1 MAGISNNKKGNERSS
16 PCPTTQET
24 IIKMWILLEGHIS
37 PRKLKADLSQV
48 SDLED
53 FKDVLK
59 EIQVLK
65 NVEPDDIVFLNHDD
79 RNTLIPPGTL
89 LQPLADN
96 TTDTK
101 PLVARYPISDSSIV
115 VNFRFLRNTCK
126 CRIPHSS
133 GAWYLLRKKVKEL
146 FDSLSTVKIIFIVTK
161 NSNGQ
166 CNLEEK
172 IEDEYSFMNLLTRT
186 RPNESNER
194 ILDLK
199 IQIKGKKAF
208 GDWTLKEV
216 GNEIYKN
223 NFNSIDSMQ
232 KLNLEEFPELEP
244 SFSSEEIEYFIQQ
257 LKDKAFAFNNKISTN
272 KATVREYISI
282 FMTIVVKHIR
292 KYKDST
298 TELHVESE
306 LDGSR
311 GYGNLDYEVI
321 IQDVPVLINE
331 AKKHDMEKGVAQNL
345 VQVYTA
351 AEVRPEMIA
360 LIISWCFNF

>member
-1 MAGISNNKKGNERSS
+1 
-16 PCPTTQET
+16 
-24 IIKMWILLEGHIS
+24 
-37 PRKLKADLSQV
+37 
-48 SDLED
+48 
-53 FKDVLK
+53 
-59 EIQVLK
+59 IQVLK

-101 PLVARYPISDSSIV
+101 PLVVRYPISDSSI
-115 VNFRFLRNTCK
+115 
-126 CRIPHSS
+126 
-133 GAWYLLRKKVKEL
+133 KEL
-146 FDSLSTVKIIFIVTK
+146 FDSLSTAKIIFIVTK

-199 IQIKGKKAF
+199 IQIKGRKAF

-351 AEVRPEMIA
+351 AETLLGKRKREQVDSLPSMMFGIVTMGHVWRFIRWSGTLQDPRAEITPEIA
-360 LIISWCFNF
+360 LAQADILKNGNNRDEERDE